1 MASYIV
7 ILITVLVCPL
17 KQKMYYIEENSVTSI
32 GYIFWSMLVIQG
44 LHIVIRIYNFYIEA
58 VQRGAARFTV
68 HYLLLNRLKCLKYAG
83 EA

>member
-1 MASYIV
+1 
-7 ILITVLVCPL
+7 
-17 KQKMYYIEENSVTSI
+17 MYYIEENGVTSI

-58 VQRGAARFTV
+58 VKRGAARFTV
-68 HYLLLNRLKCLKYAG
+68 NYLLLNRLKCLKYAG